1 METMFFPGSVAI
13 FGVSDAP
20 TNLAR
25 TIVENMDRFKFSG
38 TIYLVGGK
46 AGSLDGR
53 SIYADASGMP
63 ETPDVAV
70 FLVPVRGLA
79 AAIEDCGKKGVK
91 RIVIETG
98 GFSEFGDDRKYLEE
112 EVLNIAGKWGME
124 IIGPNCVGIIN
135 VENGLIMP
143 FYPVHP
149 KEVKQGPISI
159 ISQSGGIIHDL
170 MMLGHME
177 NLGFR
182 KLVSIGNKL
191 MLDESA
197 FLEYFAADPGT
208 AMIGLYLE
216 DIRDGR
222 RFMDLAAAADKPI
235 ILLKAN
241 RSPEGRK
248 VARLHTAALAGDDR
262 VADEAMRQVG
272 VHRVQSLK
280 EMIDCFKV
288 FFLPLPGGPRLA
300 IMARSGGHAVLA
312 ADSVYRYGFQLASFS
327 GRFSGMLSEKTRSG
341 VIKRGN
347 PIDLGDVFDID
358 LYVEIT
364 ETALREEGVDGIL
377 IAHSY
382 AFGDDSLLTRKFIR
396 RCATLTGKYKK
407 PVMFCIAGHKDDWFA
422 MRNVADLPVFGH
434 PDEALAAL
442 SVSYEHSRDRTGRRG
457 RRPRFA
463 ASGRKTR
470 TRSRLSP
477 GFTPVQEVFELLKS
491 YGLAVADHRIVNG
504 FEDGI
509 EGARS
514 MGYPVALKS
523 ASPGMLHK
531 TESNAVVL
539 GIRDGAA
546 LEKAFDRIKKGPF
559 LLQKMA
565 LPGCEVILGGRTDPG
580 FGPVVLCG
588 LGGIFAEV
596 YNDVAVRVAPVDAKT
611 AEAMIEEIK
620 GARILK
626 GFRGKGPYDARYLFA
641 SIVNISRLL
650 LEHPEI
656 ETLDINPLIL
666 MSEGEGGLVV
676 DAKAVCVY

>member
-1 METMFFPGSVAI
+1 METMFFPRNVVI

-25 TIVENMDRFKFSG
+25 VIVENMDRFKFTG

-46 AGSLDGR
+46 TGSLDGR
-53 SIYADASGMP
+53 SIYADVSEIP
-63 ETPDVAV
+63 EVPDVAI
-70 FLVPVRGLA
+70 FLVPARGLA
-79 AAIEDCGKKGVK
+79 AAVEACGKKGVR

-98 GFSEFGDDRKYLEE
+98 GFSEFGDDRKYLEA

-124 IIGPNCVGIIN
+124 IVGPNCVGIIN
-135 VENGLIMP
+135 VENGLVMP
-143 FYPVHP
+143 FYPLLP

-177 NLGFR
+177 NIGFR
-182 KLVSIGNKL
+182 KLASIGNKL
-191 MLDESA
+191 MLDENA

-222 RFMDLAAAADKPI
+222 RFMDLAAAADKPV

-241 RSPEGRK
+241 RSPEGRE

-262 VADEAMRQVG
+262 IADEAMRQVG
-272 VHRVQSLK
+272 VHRVYGLK

-288 FFLPLPGGPRLA
+288 FSIPLPKGPRLA

-312 ADSVYRYGFQLASFS
+312 ADSTYQYGFKLASFS
-327 GRFSGMLSEKTRSG
+327 DRFSGMLSEKTRSG

-358 LYVEIT
+358 LYLEIT
-364 ETALREEGVDGIL
+364 EMALREGGVDGVL

-382 AFGDDSLLTRKFIR
+382 APGDDALLTKKFIR
-396 RCATLTGKYKK
+396 QCATLTRKYEK
-407 PVMFCIAGHKDDWFA
+407 PVMFSVTGHEDDWFA
-422 MRNVADLPVFGH
+422 MRDVADLPVF
-434 PDEALAAL
+434 DNADDALAAL
-442 SVSYEHSRDRTGRRG
+442 SRSYEHFRNRTVKRG
-457 RRPRFA
+457 RKPKFA
-463 ASGRKTR
+463 ASGRKAR
-470 TRSRLSP
+470 IKSRLSP
-477 GFTPVQEVFELLKS
+477 GFTPVQEVFELLKV
-491 YGLAVADHRIVNG
+491 YGLAVADYSIVEG
-504 FEDGI
+504 LEDGLK
-509 EGARS
+509 GARS
-514 MGYPVALKS
+514 IGYPVALKS
-523 ASPGMLHK
+523 ALPDMLHK
-531 TESNAVVL
+531 TEEDAVVL
-539 GIRDGAA
+539 DIRDGAA
-546 LEKAFDRIKKGPF
+546 LKKAFGRIKTGPF

-565 LPGCEVILGGRTDPG
+565 PPGCEVILGGRTDPE

-596 YNDVAVRVAPVDAKT
+596 YNDVAIRVAPVDAKT
-611 AEAMIEEIK
+611 AGAMIDEIK

-626 GFRGKGPYDARYLFA
+626 GFRGKRPYDVRYLIA

-656 ETLDINPLIL
+656 ETLDINPFIL
-666 MSEGEGGLVV
+666 MDEGGGGLVV
-676 DAKAVCVY
+676 DAKAEVD